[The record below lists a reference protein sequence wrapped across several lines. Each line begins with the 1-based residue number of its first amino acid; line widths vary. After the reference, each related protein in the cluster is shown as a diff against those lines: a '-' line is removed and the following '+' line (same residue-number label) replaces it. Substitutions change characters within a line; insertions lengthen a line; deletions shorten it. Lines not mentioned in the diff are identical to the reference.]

1 MTRRRHITA
10 HCAAL
15 IVVGLLLIAW
25 LHERDA
31 RRRAESQALQF
42 AQVVTDM
49 IGYQIEQ
56 VRAKTYRL
64 ERLP

>member
-1 MTRRRHITA
+1 MTRRRHAMIHVA
-10 HCAAL
+10 SL

-25 LHERDA
+25 AHERDA

-64 ERLP
+64 ERIP